1 MVYGSCF
8 DGDKQINQKAQ
19 PSVAKV
25 ILGYFKTTSSNNV
38 LTDRDLT
45 RLFQWREK
53 ISSAIFAK

>member
-45 RLFQWREK
+45 RLFQ
-53 ISSAIFAK
+53 